1 MKAIT
6 ERATEHPMTRNKT
19 ACALVLFCIFSG
31 VALWGQADA
40 QQAQATGEAPRIV
53 IGPGDVLNIQVF
65 DTPELSIEAAR
76 VSQSGQV
83 TLPVLGIVDVAGL
96 NAIEAAQRIEAELR
110 RRGIMVDPHVTVS
123 VVEYS
128 TQGATMLGEVRSPGV
143 YPTFGGRRLLDMIA
157 LAGGL
162 APSAGKIV
170 TIAHRSDPQHPETVI
185 LVPNAQSLGAQSNP
199 IILPGDTIVVGKA
212 GIVYVLGAVN
222 RPGGYLIDNNEHI
235 SLMQALTLAGG
246 WDKAAALSKSRLIR
260 KIPEGHKE
268 LILDLKRVLNGKQSD
283 VSVLDGDIVYVPMSV
298 GKTLGYE
305 GMQAAVSAA
314 QTAVIYG
321 TINQP

>member
-1 MKAIT
+1 
-6 ERATEHPMTRNKT
+6 MTRNKI
-19 ACALVLFCIFSG
+19 ARALVLFCACVLSG
-31 VALWGQADA
+31 LVQWGQANA
-40 QQAQATGEAPRIV
+40 QQANETGEAPRIV

-76 VSQSGQV
+76 VSQGGQV
-83 TLPVLGIVDVAGL
+83 TMPVLGIVDVAGL

-110 RRGIMVDPHVTVS
+110 KRGIMVDPHVTVS

-128 TQGATMLGEVRSPGV
+128 TQGATLLGEVRSPGV

-170 TIAHRSDPQHPETVI
+170 TIAHRSDPQHPESVI
-185 LVPNAQSLGAQSNP
+185 LVSNAQALGAQTNP
-199 IILPGDTIVVGKA
+199 IILPGDTIVVGRA
-212 GIVYVLGAVN
+212 GIVYLLGAVN
-222 RPGGYLIDNNEHI
+222 KPGGYLIDNNEHI

-260 KIPEGHKE
+260 KVPEGHKE
-268 LILDLKRVLNGKQSD
+268 LILDLKRVLDGRQAD
-283 VSVLDGDIVYVPMSV
+283 VSVQDGDILYVPMSI
-298 GKTLGYE
+298 GKTIAYE
-305 GMQAAVSAA
+305 GMQAAVTAA
-314 QTAVIYG
+314 QTAVVYA
-321 TINQP
+321 TVSQP